1 MKGLE
6 PVAARHLV
14 RAQGNSDALF
24 FHRGCVCRVSLV
36 VEYDAAA
43 LGVDT
48 GTGMEAPAAGSRSSS
63 LLSCSSCEE
72 NANHG

>member
-6 PVAARHLV
+6 PVSARHLV

-36 VEYDAAA
+36 VKYDAAA

-48 GTGMEAPAAGSRSSS
+48 GTGMEAPPGSRQP

>member
-6 PVAARHLV
+6 PVSARHLV

-36 VEYDAAA
+36 VKYDAAA

-48 GTGMEAPAAGSRSSS
+48 GTESSGSRQP
-63 LLSCSSCEE
+63 LLKPPQLQQL
-72 NANHG
+72 